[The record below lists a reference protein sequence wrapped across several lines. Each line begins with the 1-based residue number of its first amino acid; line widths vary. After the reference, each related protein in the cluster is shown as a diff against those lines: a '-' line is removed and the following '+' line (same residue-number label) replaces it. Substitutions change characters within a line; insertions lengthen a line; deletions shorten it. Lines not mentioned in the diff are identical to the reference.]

1 MSTRKGYCETC
12 GTEIEVRICC
22 NSFDCGCM
30 GLPVDPPVCSNECY
44 DKLMEK
50 IHGKKDNIEQTDNI

>member
-1 MSTRKGYCETC
+1 MSIRKGYCEIC

-22 NSFDCGCM
+22 SSFDCGCM

-50 IHGKKDNIEQTDNI
+50 IHDKKDDTSALAGN